1 MRRLCG
7 VVLLFF
13 CVPALAGE
21 GPDIDSQPVPCTL
34 PEKAFTICARVTT
47 DGQITAARVYFRREG
62 ADFFSFVDMAF
73 GGINYCATLPAPR
86 AAKAKGV
93 EYYVEAIDQNY
104 EPRRLSTFRINVTD
118 VNCEFP
124 PVEKDAAKA
133 AAITVHAT
141 NRKQGRKLDEAFD
154 STGVNFI
161 PVAQPK

>member
-1 MRRLCG
+1 MKRFAG
-7 VVLLFF
+7 VLLLFF
-13 CVPALAGE
+13 CVPAGAGE

-47 DGQITAARVYFRREG
+47 DGTITAARVYFRREG
-62 ADFFSFVDMAF
+62 ADFFNFVDMVF
-73 GGINYCATLPAPR
+73 GGVNYCATIPAPR
-86 AAKAKGV
+86 EKTKAV
-93 EYYVEAIDQNY
+93 EYYVEAIDNNY

-124 PVEKDAAKA
+124 PVEKDATKA
-133 AAITVHAT
+133 GAITVHAT
-141 NRKQGRKLDEAFD
+141 NRKQGKKLDEAFD